1 MWQFLPS
8 FLHIWIYLYPRS
20 CHSSPL
26 RAQGEANIRLVDIWR
41 SIESRVCRKIYVNT
55 FVVKISN
62 VAILAKVY
70 FFSFFKEL
78 FHESRVLRN
87 MFWCPAVSPKK
98 ACLAGQQMPHPQIN
112 NDQAVGEKAGAKQ
125 GLQLHKTWDA
135 AAGWLGRVGS
145 AGAAR
150 AGGCRCRQA
159 TAPPCTCT
167 CAPCTTAGSG
177 RAFQGPLFRSA
188 AHGGREPAQKC
199 ISSNVLRGDSCPS
212 LIPPIYAS

>member
-145 AGAAR
+145 AGAGLTRCSAR
-150 AGGCRCRQA
+150 RWVQVQAGHC
-159 TAPPCTCT
+159 TALHLHLRSLHHRGVGPGLPR
-167 CAPCTTAGSG
+167 P
-177 RAFQGPLFRSA
+177 AF
-188 AHGGREPAQKC
+188 
-199 ISSNVLRGDSCPS
+199 
-212 LIPPIYAS
+212 